1 MLDKLKKFE
10 SLEGLGIVLFC
21 LLIIVFGPLA
31 KLLAYGGV
39 AWGVY
44 KLYKGIK

>member
-44 KLYKGIK
+44 KLYKAIK